1 MKDKSSP
8 KPRKTQQRSLQTRDR
23 IIRAAQKL
31 FVKQGFSAVKVEA
44 VARLAKINHSLIYHH
59 FKSKQALWL
68 AVKQHIVKHSDFSL
82 TKEDSDNMPC
92 VDFIRHVVRKS
103 ISFYQ
108 DNPHIVSLINWQ
120 RMEKNHENI
129 GAGRTSEAK
138 KWIAAFSKYQQNGEI
153 TLKAKP
159 EYIMTMVLGITSSA
173 VMDKNVFIKKKQDF
187 EDYIEYCVAALQRA
201 LC

>member
-1 MKDKSSP
+1 
-8 KPRKTQQRSLQTRDR
+8 
-23 IIRAAQKL
+23 
-31 FVKQGFSAVKVEA
+31 
-44 VARLAKINHSLIYHH
+44 
-59 FKSKQALWL
+59 
-68 AVKQHIVKHSDFSL
+68 
-82 TKEDSDNMPC
+82 
-92 VDFIRHVVRKS
+92 
-103 ISFYQ
+103 
-108 DNPHIVSLINWQ
+108 
-120 RMEKNHENI
+120 MEKNQENI
-129 GAGRTSEAK
+129 GVGRTSEAK